1 LHFSHI
7 LRETSLKSTRC
18 CIPLQKPSMNKLY
31 RLPLRTRAKNLSSGV
46 RRRRNSSKILAT
58 GILALCALAAL
69 VAIGFAALRTFKHLT
84 AKPKAAVSAASS
96 PAATPSPATAD
107 LKPKEILLP
116 LEDPNKG
123 PSEGT
128 VSAHPAV
135 SPQPSPPVLTSTAPV
150 LTSTGAPTPAASVAQ
165 HAQKPDSQL
174 KDTEKSPTKA
184 ARKNLEKKRLE
195 AERKRARLEQE
206 YKNHEISTD
215 AYNKG
220 KEEYKNEIQKY
231 RDGIK
236 SDK

>member
-1 LHFSHI
+1 
-7 LRETSLKSTRC
+7 
-18 CIPLQKPSMNKLY
+18 MNKLY

-58 GILALCALAAL
+58 GILALCAVAAL

-135 SPQPSPPVLTSTAPV
+135 SPQPSPPVLTSTA
-150 LTSTGAPTPAASVAQ
+150 APTPAASVAP

-174 KDTEKSPTKA
+174 KDTKKSPTKA

>member
-1 LHFSHI
+1 
-7 LRETSLKSTRC
+7 
-18 CIPLQKPSMNKLY
+18 MNKLY

-58 GILALCALAAL
+58 GILALCAVAAL

-84 AKPKAAVSAASS
+84 AKPKAAASAASS

-116 LEDPNKG
+116 LQDPNKS

-128 VSAHPAV
+128 VSHPGV
-135 SPQPSPPVLTSTAPV
+135 SPQPSPQVLTSTEPVLTSTA
-150 LTSTGAPTPAASVAQ
+150 APTPAASVAP

-174 KDTEKSPTKA
+174 KETEKSPTKA

-206 YKNHEISTD
+206 HKNHEISAD

-236 SDK
+236 SDN